1 MDTNARIEKLKERRA
16 QLSNRIARLRN
27 VERAKERKRET
38 RRKILVG
45 AAVIAEAKK
54 FPKTERWLRRML
66 ARRLTRPRDR
76 ALFGLEP
83 LPEDDE

>member
-45 AAVIAEAKK
+45 AAVLAEAKEVK
-54 FPKTERWLRRML
+54 ATKQWLRRML
-66 ARRLTRPRDR
+66 GRRLTRPRDR